1 VADPFKSDDWDWPYI
16 LYIGRVWLRYTEKEI
31 WQLTP
36 RQFKAQLEVHADIQ
50 RRLNG
55 AKTQM
60 EQTGYIDQLKGW

>member
-1 VADPFKSDDWDWPYI
+1 MQ
-16 LYIGRVWLRYTEKEI
+16 YTEKEL

-36 RQFKAQLEVHADIQ
+36 RQFKAQLDVHADIQ

-55 AKTQM
+55 AKTQK